1 MSKEKT
7 KYTFWQRVENF
18 FYYYKWRVIV
28 VILVVLA
35 VYFLWQLFPDTTKT
49 TGDLTVVSA
58 LAHPLTAEDY
68 DLDRRLNDVIADVD
82 NDGEKTVAFHPYYIT
97 EKRTSDAD
105 VMSQSQLESHFSEA
119 RGDLLI
125 FDAPNLAYYLKKD
138 LFAPLE
144 DYVDLSDISEEDIVR
159 QNGVAV
165 CVKLTNSKM
174 LSDMRFIIDEVY
186 AGVLF
191 IPDDADD
198 ITLKS
203 RENTKA
209 AIAKLL
215 EKSE

>member
-1 MSKEKT
+1 MNEEKT
-7 KYTFWQRVENF
+7 KYTFWQRVDNF

-28 VILVVLA
+28 TILVVLA

-58 LAHPLTAEDY
+58 FAHPLTAEDY
-68 DLDRRLNDVIADVD
+68 DLDRRLKDCVNDID
-82 NDGEKTVAFHPYYIT
+82 NDGEKSIAFYPYYIT
-97 EKRTSDAD
+97 EKRTSDSD
-105 VMSQSQLESHFSEA
+105 VMSQGQLESHFKEA

-144 DYVDLSDISEEDIVR
+144 DFVDLSGIPEQDIIR

-165 CVKLTNSKM
+165 CVKLTASKV

-191 IPDDADD
+191 IPDDADEV
-198 ITLKS
+198 TLKS

-209 AIAKLL
+209 AIVKLL
-215 EKSE
+215 KKSE